1 MQYCVE
7 DGVDRIMIMLMMTLD
22 GLVVERGG
30 GCRDSLITVL
40 SRFSP
45 WPSTLH
51 CDQDDQVLDHD
62 EDVVEHDRDH
72 GFHEHDDDHEE
83 DPGRRQPPRSITAH

>member
-1 MQYCVE
+1 
-7 DGVDRIMIMLMMTLD
+7 MLTMMLD
-22 GLVVERGG
+22 GLVAERGG
-30 GCRDSLITVL
+30 GCRESLITVL

-51 CDQDDQVLDHD
+51 CDQVLDHD

-72 GFHEHDDDHEE
+72 GLREHDDDHEE

>member
-1 MQYCVE
+1 MKWNLQ
-7 DGVDRIMIMLMMTLD
+7 DGVDRIMIMLIMTLD

-30 GCRDSLITVL
+30 GCRESLITVL

-51 CDQDDQVLDHD
+51 CDQDD
-62 EDVVEHDRDH
+62 H
-72 GFHEHDDDHEE
+72 GA
-83 DPGRRQPPRSITAH
+83 S

>member
-30 GCRDSLITVL
+30 GCRESLITVL

-45 WPSTLH
+45 WLSTLH
-51 CDQDDQVLDHD
+51 CDQDDQVLDHH

-72 GFHEHDDDHEE
+72 GLREHDDDHEE

>member
-1 MQYCVE
+1 MEFALSIIFSESTMMTTTVTVQYCIE

-30 GCRDSLITVL
+30 GCRESLITVL

-51 CDQDDQVLDHD
+51 CDQDD
-62 EDVVEHDRDH
+62 H
-72 GFHEHDDDHEE
+72 G
-83 DPGRRQPPRSITAH
+83 SS